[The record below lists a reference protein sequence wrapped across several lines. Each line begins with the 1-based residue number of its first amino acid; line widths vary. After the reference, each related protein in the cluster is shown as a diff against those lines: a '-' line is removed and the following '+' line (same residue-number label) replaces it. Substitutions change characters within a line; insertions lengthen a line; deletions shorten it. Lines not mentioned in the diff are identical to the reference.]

1 MSKYGHVKYVDT
13 NDCCGAFVE
22 FTVSFCVSRDVAL
35 DFMDALIS
43 HHGKEERDPIGAIL
57 VHSNSMEEDDA

>member
-13 NDCCGAFVE
+13 SDCCDAFVD
-22 FTVSFCVSRDVAL
+22 FTVSFRVRRDFAL

-43 HHGKEERDPIGAIL
+43 HCDKANRDPIGAIL
-57 VHSNSMEEDDA
+57 VHSNSMEDDA